1 MTDVSAGGRSA
12 AQVAAAT
19 RRLVGALTLTKFGD
33 RIVDPKTVLAWFL
46 EVAGAPVALTGL
58 LFLGL
63 LLIPGSPAQLGTPS
77 WIALGGW
84 VLLGV
89 VFYVM
94 RLPASR
100 QIDDEEMRRL
110 VLGEHASGRP
120 VDAP

>member
-1 MTDVSAGGRSA
+1 MTSVGVTVAYTYTCLAAYRLWRWSESDQGDPSTRSTGR
-12 AQVAAAT
+12 
-19 RRLVGALTLTKFGD
+19 K
-33 RIVDPKTVLAWFL
+33 VLSGL
-46 EVAGAPVALTGL
+46 GALTGL

-77 WIALGGW
+77 WIALGVW

-110 VLGEHASGRP
+110 VLGEHASGHP